1 MTLSFIVNLHFPTKF
16 SIFFRENF
24 QIISDNFN
32 CDYAILNT
40 KQRTVFSENF

>member
-1 MTLSFIVNLHFPTKF
+1 MTLSFIVSMHFSTKF

-24 QIISDNFN
+24 QIISDKFN

-40 KQRTVFSENF
+40 KQRTVFSEKF

>member
-1 MTLSFIVNLHFPTKF
+1 MTLSFIVNHHFPTKF